1 MKIDQMATAID
12 NLKQYITVPEAARML
27 GISRPTMRSILDRG
41 DVEYIT
47 PSVQRRVSLQSLLRY
62 KQQVK
67 GGVTVTDDDDWR
79 TILDD

>member
-1 MKIDQMATAID
+1 MATAID

-47 PSVQRRVSLQSLLRY
+47 PNVQRRVSLQSLLRY

-79 TILDD
+79 NILND

>member
-1 MKIDQMATAID
+1 MATAID

-47 PSVQRRVSLQSLLRY
+47 PSVQRRVSLQSLLAY
-62 KQQVK
+62 KQRVRGAVK
-67 GGVTVTDDDDWR
+67 TFDDDDWR

>member
-1 MKIDQMATAID
+1 MATAID

-47 PSVQRRVSLQSLLRY
+47 PSVQRRVNLQSLLRF